1 MSKSAAVTMLVSYYP
16 KKGKEK
22 KLLALIKKQW
32 LVLDRAGLV
41 SKMKPQI
48 WRASDKRTHR
58 LFFVEIFQWKDARAS
73 DIAHRTPE
81 VMAIWGPMETILD
94 DLQLSW
100 IESILSPLAMT

>member
-1 MSKSAAVTMLVSYYP
+1 MSKPASVTMLVSYFP

-32 LVLDRAGLV
+32 PVLHRAGLV

-48 WRASDKRTHR
+48 WRAADKRTNR
-58 LFFVEIFQWKDARAS
+58 LFFVEMFQWKDARAS

-81 VMAIWGPMETILD
+81 VMALWGPMETVLD
-94 DLQLSW
+94 DLQLSR
-100 IESILSPLAMT
+100 IEPIPPPSAH